1 MTLSVEVNRSEF
13 YARLIKEMRGF
24 APDLEK
30 TLTKRI
36 STAAKPVIDEMRRE
50 VRGVKTTATYTGPRQ
65 TARQRNRPGGGQSAA
80 RARADF
86 ATRNNTVNL
95 AEATD
100 TGKRAISQRAW
111 DRKREKAA
119 SLREQVAMG
128 VRLANRK
135 TGGNAGI
142 IIRTSAN
149 RLPGDQKA
157 LPRAMNKGT
166 WRHPLFGRETLKG
179 KKKPEHWVEQTVK
192 PAGWFS
198 ETAKRSVPKM
208 RREVEQALDDAVME
222 LAIRG
227 RQ

>member
-36 STAAKPVIDEMRRE
+36 STAAKPVIEEMRRE
-50 VRGVKTTATYTGPRQ
+50 VRGVKTTATYNGKSKTAPR
-65 TARQRNRPGGGQSAA
+65 ARPGGGRSAG
-80 RARADF
+80 RSRADF
-86 ATRNNTVNL
+86 ATRGVTTNYAAAASDGLRVV
-95 AEATD
+95 
-100 TGKRAISQRAW
+100 SQRTW
-111 DRKREKAA
+111 ERRRQKAT

-128 VRLANRK
+128 VRLSNRK
-135 TGGNAGI
+135 VGSNAGI

-149 RLPGDQKA
+149 RLPPEQKV

-166 WRHPLFGRETLKG
+166 WRHPLFGEETLRG
-179 KKKPEHWVEQTVK
+179 KKKAQHWVEQTVK
-192 PAGWFS
+192 PKGWFS
-198 ETAKRSVPKM
+198 ETAQRSVPKM
-208 RREVEQALDDAVME
+208 RREVERALDDAVME